1 MAVDAIELRPRGPVL
16 LFDAAIRLCA
26 RSTGVWSLMLWPG
39 AFLTFAAFGLV
50 EAINRREPLAQ
61 PAMLFTAAWLF
72 RGLCMGAAC
81 HYLEAQLMQNAE
93 PAPWRSFVAALK
105 HAPSLLITTWAVA
118 TLNLV
123 LWVFTLGLGF
133 FFIGSH
139 AVAYAVA
146 MRSQGHPLNL
156 LGNAARLLGPARHTA
171 AWVRL
176 CGISQ
181 IIVIANVHAA
191 TSMIIKG
198 GQKLLGFD
206 LSYADRFC
214 SLDNA
219 TWVATCVAVGFSL
232 FEPLRAASATLL
244 LVDGRVRQE
253 GLDLLAQLEQLPKRR
268 RSKPIAAAGVA
279 LFVAALFGATPAAQA
294 QTDAGTLLTHD
305 WNGIYHAGV
314 EPALAS
320 GETPSSQLEQ
330 RLRRV
335 VESCELQDSLD
346 DFDLSSVSQIGERQR
361 ASLSRFV
368 ADIERLAYDEDD
380 CEGAQTEL
388 ARGLKWVSETRRA
401 HRDDTD
407 TMGAADRVKGILARP
422 EFVPSA
428 PERTRVEKPEAPRSG
443 FAKWWNELWESFWR
457 WLSRDRTPPPK
468 PNEAVN
474 SAGAGLGGVGTAV
487 LVGSVILLVA
497 LVAFMVFNRAPAQT
511 APTVP
516 GDERRIL
523 ETKLESDPMSALAR
537 APEGWSD
544 LADQLASQG
553 RFRDAIR
560 HLYLALLSR
569 LHRDGA
575 IDYDPAKSNWDYF
588 RAFKGVPQALPP
600 FKELTRRFDFAW
612 YGNMEVTGFAYQTF
626 RGLSKTLLAPP
637 SDRPGGLHGA

>member
-39 AFLTFAAFGLV
+39 AFITFAAFGLV
-50 EAINRREPLAQ
+50 EAINRGDPLAQ
-61 PAMLFTAAWLF
+61 PVMLFTAAWLF
-72 RGLCMGAAC
+72 RGVCMGAAC
-81 HYLEAQLMQNAE
+81 HYLEAQLMQNTE

-146 MRSQGHPLNL
+146 MRSQGHPLNI

-181 IIVIANVHAA
+181 VIVMANVHVA

-219 TWVATCVAVGFSL
+219 AWVAVCIAVGFSL

-253 GLDLLAQLEQLPKRR
+253 GLDLLAQLEQLPRRR

-279 LFVAALFGATPAAQA
+279 LFIAVLLGAPFARAQVDAGAPPAA
-294 QTDAGTLLTHD
+294 D
-305 WNGIYHAGV
+305 WKGIY
-314 EPALAS
+314 LS
-320 GETPSSQLEQ
+320 GQGLEPSSSENPSTQLEQ
-330 RLRRV
+330 RLRMV
-335 VESCELQDSLD
+335 VESCELQGRLD
-346 DFDLSSVSQIGERQR
+346 DFDLASVSQIGERQR

-368 ADIERLAYDEDD
+368 ADVERLAYDEDD
-380 CEGAQTEL
+380 CEGVQAEL
-388 ARGLKWVSETRRA
+388 SRGLKWVAETRRA

-407 TMGAADRVKGILARP
+407 AMGTAERVKGILARP
-422 EFVPSA
+422 EFIPSA
-428 PERTRVEKPEAPRSG
+428 PERARAEKPEEPPSG
-443 FAKWWNELWESFWR
+443 FAKWWNEMWDALWR
-457 WLSRDRTPPPK
+457 WLSRDRPPPPK
-468 PNEAVN
+468 SDEAVN
-474 SAGAGLGGVGTAV
+474 SAGSGLGGIGTAV
-487 LVGSVILLVA
+487 LVGSVVLLVG
-497 LVAFMVFNRAPAQT
+497 LLAFMVFNRAPTQT
-511 APTVP
+511 AQNVQ

-588 RAFKGVPQALPP
+588 RAFKGLPQALPP

-612 YGNMEVTGFAYQTF
+612 YGNLEVTGFAYQTF
-626 RGLSKTLLAPP
+626 RSLSKALLAPP
-637 SDRPGGLHGA
+637 TDSPGGPHGA